1 MLEDVVAPARATLV
15 AHGQIGEGF
24 AVESNVAI
32 PGVLRTSIE
41 PSSGQRSAMNGAH
54 YGAVSG
60 QILQQQISRVR
71 NKFLI
76 CLMIFLSFARC

>member
-24 AVESNVAI
+24 AHEGSVAI
-32 PGVLRTSIE
+32 PGVLRT
-41 PSSGQRSAMNGAH
+41 PGGLVPGQRGILNGAQ

-60 QILQQQISRVR
+60 QILQQELAKVR
-71 NKFLI
+71 NISTDEYYCFKFH
-76 CLMIFLSFARC
+76 F

>member
-24 AVESNVAI
+24 AQEGSVAI
-32 PGVLRTSIE
+32 PGVLRT
-41 PSSGQRSAMNGAH
+41 PGALATGQRAALNGAQ

-60 QILQQQISRVR
+60 QIMQQQMARV
-71 NKFLI
+71 
-76 CLMIFLSFARC
+76 CLALL

>member
-24 AVESNVAI
+24 AVEGNVAL
-32 PGVLRTSIE
+32 PGVLRT
-41 PSSGQRSAMNGAH
+41 PGGPGAGQRSALNGAQ

-60 QILQQQISRVR
+60 QILQQQVARVS
-71 NKFLI
+71 L
-76 CLMIFLSFARC
+76 C